1 MNKSFFTSSIQCR
14 TGLILVILLL
24 IINSA
29 AYAENNPAKK
39 IKHWGVE
46 ISLSPYYDSN
56 ILKYSDKY
64 IDRFM
69 NREDEGRFHINRYD
83 DMVIQYSGRV
93 SYTNTFIKKLKS
105 IFFIDYRF
113 NRYSFNT
120 VKDWMR
126 FNVAWRQYFFSR
138 SSFMISYSYI
148 PDYYVRHFRDDDWIA
163 VYGYTPITFKP
174 YEFSKDD
181 FSFWIHHYI
190 FSETGLRLYFSYYRY
205 FLDQNNT
212 EYDSDDYLFGF
223 RVFQK
228 VTNKLRVD
236 AGYKYVYSKAKGYDE
251 PGETIETSDDVD
263 ATNYS
268 HNYFGGISY
277 TLPKV
282 FGLRNRLNL
291 DINYERV
298 FYTTDHFYEIDPI
311 HAGRHDKVLD
321 MSFSYDI
328 DLPFDAD
335 VSVFYA
341 FTSRKTNTP
350 AAANA
355 EYISDEKS
363 YNQYQTGIKVQYNF
377 EF

>member
-1 MNKSFFTSSIQCR
+1 MNKSTIAVSIKSR
-14 TGLILVILLL
+14 TGLILIILLL
-24 IINSA
+24 IIISA
-29 AYAENNPAKK
+29 GYAENNPKKK
-39 IKHWGVE
+39 IRHWGVE

-83 DMVIQYSGRV
+83 DMVVQYSGRV
-93 SYTNTFIKKLKS
+93 TYTNEFIKKLKS
-105 IFFIDYRF
+105 IFFVDYRY

-120 VKDWMR
+120 VKDWTR
-126 FNVAWRQYFFSR
+126 FNIAWRQYFLSR
-138 SSFMISYSYI
+138 SSFMVSYSYI
-148 PDYYVRHFRDDDWIA
+148 PHYYVRHFRDEDWIA

-190 FSETGLRLYFSYYRY
+190 LSETALRLYFSYYKY

-223 RVFQK
+223 RIFQK

-236 AGYKYVYSKAKGYDE
+236 AGYKYIYSKARGYDE
-251 PGETIETSDDVD
+251 PGETRETSDDVD

-282 FGLRNRLNL
+282 FGLRNRLNV

-298 FYTTDHFYEIDPI
+298 FYTTDHFYEVDPI

-328 DLPFDAD
+328 NLPFAAD
-335 VSVFYA
+335 VSVFYS
-341 FTSRKTNTP
+341 FTSRKTGTP

-363 YNQYQTGIKVQYNF
+363 YNQYQTGIKIKYSF

>member
-1 MNKSFFTSSIQCR
+1 MNKSTITVPIHSR
-14 TGLILVILLL
+14 TGFIMIILLL
-24 IINSA
+24 IIISA
-29 AYAENNPAKK
+29 GYAENNPKKK

-64 IDRFM
+64 IDRFLY
-69 NREDEGRFHINRYD
+69 REDEGRFHINRYD

-93 SYTNTFIKKLKS
+93 SYTNEFIKDLKS
-105 IFFIDYRF
+105 IFYIDYRY

-120 VKDWMR
+120 VKDWTR
-126 FNVAWRQYFFSR
+126 LSVAWRQYYMSG
-138 SSFMISYSYI
+138 SSFMIYYSYI
-148 PDYYVRHFRDDDWIA
+148 PRFYVRHFRDEDWIA

-181 FSFWIHHYI
+181 FSFWIHQYI
-190 FSETGLRLYFSYYRY
+190 FNETALRLYFSYYKY
-205 FLDQNNT
+205 LLDPNNT

-228 VTNKLRVD
+228 VTNDLRVD
-236 AGYKYVYSKAKGYDE
+236 AGYKYIYSKARGYDE
-251 PGETIETSDDVD
+251 PGETRETSDDVN

-298 FYTTDHFYEIDPI
+298 FYTTSHFYEIDPI

-321 MSFSYDI
+321 MVFSYDI
-328 DLPFDAD
+328 NLPFAAD
-335 VSVFYA
+335 VSVFYS
-341 FTSRKTNTP
+341 FTSRKTGTP

-363 YNQYQTGIKVQYNF
+363 YNQYQAGIKIQYSF